1 MIRFFAFEQDFP
13 TMRISNAF
21 IESYIP
27 VAPSDYVKVYL
38 YGLMLSQKGNQEFD
52 VAGALGLTEETV
64 AEAFLY
70 WQRQGVVR
78 VIPGEN
84 PAIMYADVIKGEAV
98 RFDKNNDE
106 MAGLLGKI
114 QSLLG
119 GRVIGLGDTSKI
131 YDWVKIYGLSEDA
144 VVRLVK
150 NYIDERGPRSF
161 VSFNTLDKTAKIWA
175 DAGVVT
181 LADAEAFIMKRNGLK
196 NGLNELL
203 QHMGYKRAPTE
214 DEKTQYDK
222 WLKAGFTKEAI
233 IAACSGL
240 LVYSRPTFKNL
251 DDVLQVHVRNGS
263 FTVEQVR
270 ADQEK
275 AEKFNVFMG
284 TIYTRLDIV
293 HAPTYSDK
301 ELIAQWRSA
310 WGMEDELIFFAA
322 DCTAGQ
328 QYRFAAFKKL
338 VNDWHAKG
346 ITRYVDARADHDKS
360 TISIFEKSR
369 KVKSKASAYLQRPE
383 EEDQSKNF
391 VINYFDD

>member
-21 IESYIP
+21 IESYMP

-284 TIYTRLDIV
+284 TLYTRLDIV

-310 WGMEDELIFFAA
+310 WGMEDELIVFAA

-369 KVKSKASAYLQRPE
+369 KVKSKAFVYLQRPE

>member
-1 MIRFFAFEQDFP
+1 
-13 TMRISNAF
+13 MRISNAF
-21 IESYIP
+21 IESYMP

-369 KVKSKASAYLQRPE
+369 KVKSKAFVYLQRPE